1 MLIECPGNVLAD
13 QGRSVVLP
21 LAQRLYDALGR
32 RRIAQRYRDIAQPA
46 FIADAAQRRALGS
59 LQIGAFVPEE

>member
-13 QGRSVVLP
+13 QVRSVVLP
-21 LAQRLYDALGR
+21 LAQRLYYALGR

-46 FIADAAQRRALGS
+46 FIADAANG
-59 LQIGAFVPEE
+59 GASGLRKECVFIP

>member
-21 LAQRLYDALGR
+21 LAQRLYYALGR

-46 FIADAAQRRALGS
+46 FIADAANGRAGGLYQERV
-59 LQIGAFVPEE
+59 LIP